1 MVERVTIETPER
13 VAFSVELADLGSRF
27 LAIAVDVAIQGAAL
41 LVVVAILAGAWGL
54 SDASSPSPRFQQI
67 RVTLLSIGMVALFLI
82 FWGYHVAFETWGRG
96 QTPGKRVFGLR
107 VVKDDGSAVG
117 FLDAVVRN
125 LVRVVDILPSSYAI
139 GVVAI
144 FLSKRHKRL
153 GDMAAGTL
161 VVHEPAARTWVAPAV
176 GDPRVA
182 LLLADFL
189 ERADELAPEARDR
202 ISMALAARLG
212 LETVADP
219 AQALAGLR
227 RLRVGARA
235 IG

>member
-1 MVERVTIETPER
+1 MAERVTIETPER

-27 LAIAVDVAIQGAAL
+27 LAIAVDITIQTAAFV
-41 LVVVAILAGAWGL
+41 VVVAILASAWAL
-54 SDASSPSPRFQQI
+54 LDASSPSPLSQPI
-67 RVTLLSIGMVALFLI
+67 RVTILSVGMVALFLI

-96 QTPGKRVFGLR
+96 QTPGKRIFKLR
-107 VVKDDGSAVG
+107 VIKDDGSPVG

-161 VVHEPAARTWVAPAV
+161 VVHEPSARSWVAPAV
-176 GDPRVA
+176 GDPRIAV
-182 LLLADFL
+182 LLADFL

-202 ISMALAARLG
+202 IAVALAARLG
-212 LETVADP
+212 VEEAADP
-219 AQALAGLR
+219 ARALAALR
-227 RLRVGARA
+227 RLRIQARA
-235 IG
+235 VG

>member
-1 MVERVTIETPER
+1 MADRVTIETPER

-27 LAIAVDVAIQGAAL
+27 LAIAVDMAIQTVA
-41 LVVVAILAGAWGL
+41 LVVVVGVLAGAWGL
-54 SDASSPSPRFQQI
+54 LDASSPSARSQPI
-67 RVTLLSIGMVALFLI
+67 RATILGVGMVVLFLI

-96 QTPGKRVFGLR
+96 QTPAKRIFGLR
-107 VVKDDGSAVG
+107 VIKDDGSPVG

-144 FLSKRHKRL
+144 FLSKQHKRL

-161 VVHEPAARTWVAPAV
+161 VVHEPAVRPWVAPAV
-176 GDPRVA
+176 GDPRTA
-182 LLLADFL
+182 LLLADLL

-202 ISMALAARLG
+202 IAVALAERLG
-212 LETVADP
+212 VEGAADP
-219 AQALAGLR
+219 AQALVGLR

-235 IG
+235 LS